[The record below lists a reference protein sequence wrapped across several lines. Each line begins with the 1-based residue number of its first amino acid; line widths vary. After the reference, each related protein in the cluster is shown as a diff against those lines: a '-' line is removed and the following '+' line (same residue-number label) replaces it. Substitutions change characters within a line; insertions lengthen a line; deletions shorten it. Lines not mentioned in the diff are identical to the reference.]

1 MQVLIFISIQTV
13 DISNFI
19 QTFKKSFKN
28 ENKLQ
33 IFKRFTESLWN
44 KGQNKEKRERNDE
57 YNGLI

>member
-1 MQVLIFISIQTV
+1 MQVLIMISVQTV

-33 IFKRFTESLWN
+33 IFKLFTESLWN

-57 YNGLI
+57 YNALI

>member
-1 MQVLIFISIQTV
+1 MQVLIMISVQTV

-33 IFKRFTESLWN
+33 IFKLFTESLWN